1 MTRATSVEDYKLRG
15 SFEAV
20 RRTLLAP
27 ERADRLDKPLA
38 YWALPNDRR
47 LPLAFLGRS
56 IRELLDTPFEALCGT
71 PGVGHKKIQS
81 LIKLLH
87 RAAKEGHSTTSSS
100 RRKEPAPVWRIDAPE
115 TPEFTEPESGEAGE
129 FDADRVSEALWGRWR
144 ETVVRHRLEGQL
156 LGRLAPS
163 LQNLPTVIW
172 RTPLK
177 FYADRTLQEIRSL
190 KTHGEKRVRV
200 VLEVFHAAHRILSE
214 AEADDRLA
222 VRLMPRFA
230 AQVENWIDRVLAD
243 EQSPD
248 AGGIESFVAGPLVE
262 QVRIDAGSPVHE
274 LAEGR
279 LGIGDAPQSVRL
291 QSRRLGVTRAR
302 VYQLLDECG
311 VIMAVRWPEGRTK
324 LRYFQDWLDSRSTP
338 DAARLCRGVR
348 EVFFPDKSHALHNE
362 EEE

>member
-1 MTRATSVEDYKLRG
+1 MEMTRATSVEDYKLRG

-20 RRTLLAP
+20 RKTLLFP

-47 LPLAFLGRS
+47 LPLTFLGRTL
-56 IRELLDTPFEALCGT
+56 RDLLDTPFDALCAT
-71 PGVGHKKIQS
+71 PGVGQKKIQS

-87 RAAKEGHSTTSSS
+87 RAAKDASAAPANSRSRDSGSLAIEGAGVI
-100 RRKEPAPVWRIDAPE
+100 EFEDPPA
-115 TPEFTEPESGEAGE
+115 GEA
-129 FDADRVSEALWGRWR
+129 FDADRVSESLWGRWR
-144 ETVVRHRLEGQL
+144 ETVLRHRLEGQQ

-172 RTPLK
+172 RTPLQ
-177 FYADRTLQEIRSL
+177 FYAQRSLGEIRAL

-200 VLEVFHAAHRILSE
+200 VLEVFHAAHRIL
-214 AEADDRLA
+214 AGADSDDLLA

-230 AQVENWIDRVLAD
+230 AEVDYWLDAAMLREHPPDERELEERLAR
-243 EQSPD
+243 
-248 AGGIESFVAGPLVE
+248 PLVE
-262 QVRIDAGSPVHE
+262 QIRIDAGAPVHE

-279 LGIGDAPQSVRL
+279 LGIGEAPKSVRL

-311 VIMAVRWPEGRTK
+311 VIMAVRWPEGRSK
-324 LRYFQDWLDSRSTP
+324 LRLFQDWIQGKGNA
-338 DAARLCRGVR
+338 DAVRLTRAVR
-348 EVFFPDKSHALHNE
+348 ELFFPEKSHATTNSE
-362 EEE
+362 EE